1 MIPSPIDEESAGTA
15 RTVLELSNKSFSR
28 VSILEPWLQSGSH
41 GSRFRSHGSKVG
53 SHGSRSRSHGSQFR
67 NQTIDGNNNQSRN
80 KLQQSAPLQIEMTLG
95 KTKFRTYV
103 LQIANCVSKQNC

>member
-41 GSRFRSHGSKVG
+41 GSQLYESMAPGPSSLEPLPTYVLKVW
-53 SHGSRSRSHGSQFR
+53 S
-67 NQTIDGNNNQSRN
+67 QTIDGNNNQSRN

-95 KTKFRTYV
+95 KTKLRTYV
-103 LQIANCVSKQNC
+103 RTTNCKLCQ